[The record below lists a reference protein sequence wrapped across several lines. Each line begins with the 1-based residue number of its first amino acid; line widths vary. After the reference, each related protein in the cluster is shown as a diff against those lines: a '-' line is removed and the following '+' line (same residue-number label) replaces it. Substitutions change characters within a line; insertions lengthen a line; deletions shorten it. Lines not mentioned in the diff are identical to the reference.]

1 MDISLF
7 LTKLAKPFIYFIKEL
22 GAIFIKCEKWWISK
36 NDNTKLN
43 GRWTLILLVVIGV
56 FSLKI
61 IENENDKIA
70 YILRADRTLL
80 LAEKKGDFWQFRYL
94 LMVEQQIK
102 DLKAVEDVTD
112 KNKEQIKEI
121 NE

>member
-7 LTKLAKPFIYFIKEL
+7 LTKLAKPFISFIKEL
-22 GAIFIKCEKWWISK
+22 GVIFLKCEKWWISK
-36 NDNTKLN
+36 SESTKQN

-61 IENENDKIA
+61 MEYENDETA
-70 YILRADRTLL
+70 YILRSDRNVIM
-80 LAEKKGDFWQFRYL
+80 AEKKVNFWQFRYL
-94 LMVEQQIK
+94 LMVEKQIK
-102 DLKAVEDVTD
+102 DLQAVEQVTD